1 MTNERHHF
9 VQSPRKSWVSALVVP
24 SIEWDLGNWRCSFQR
39 VCFASSILWVIIS
52 LGRTTK
58 SELNLKDA
66 RLQGTMI
73 LLESF
78 FKKKKKAIKSVD
90 CCCPHVSVVR
100 LGCHSNNCVFGF
112 VKLVE
117 FSERTQV
124 AGFKVVRRTGYH

>member
-78 FKKKKKAIKSVD
+78 FLKKKK
-90 CCCPHVSVVR
+90 
-100 LGCHSNNCVFGF
+100 SN
-112 VKLVE
+112 
-117 FSERTQV
+117 
-124 AGFKVVRRTGYH
+124 